1 MTDRTGF
8 LGDTSPGTVGHG
20 AEEPVPWKEICR
32 VEERMRFVLAVS
44 ESDETFSALC
54 ARFGISRKTGYKWVE
69 RYEELGVEGLNEGRP
84 VARSCPHRMPSEL
97 LHQVVE
103 LRKEHPT
110 WGPKKLRARLQDVGV
125 AGVPAAS
132 TIGDALKKHG
142 LVRPRRRRVGVP
154 MTVTP
159 LAETLHP
166 NDTWCVDFKGH
177 FMLGD
182 KTRCHPLTMT
192 DHVSRYLLKCEA
204 VEKPDFVHVQPH
216 FERAF
221 REFGLPWRIRS
232 DNGPPFAT
240 AGLGGLSEL
249 SVWWIR
255 LGIEPERIE
264 PGEPQQNGR
273 HERMHR
279 TLQEETASPP
289 SLTRLGQQR
298 AFDCFRRVYNQERP
312 HESLKMKPPASVFV
326 PSRRHMPEKPK
337 SPEYPD
343 TMAVK
348 KLDDK
353 GRLQIHRGKLFR
365 VKLSKLLAREPI
377 GMKPLDEDHWELFY
391 GPVLIAE
398 LKIRSKEFR
407 LEKRR

>member
-1 MTDRTGF
+1 M
-8 LGDTSPGTVGHG
+8 
-20 AEEPVPWKEICR
+20 PWKVICP
-32 VEERMRFVLAVS
+32 VEERMRFIAAVND
-44 ESDETFSALC
+44 SDETFSELC

-69 RYEELGVEGLNEGRP
+69 RYEEHGVAGLAEGRP

-97 LHQVVE
+97 LDQLLE

-110 WGPKKLRARLQDVGV
+110 WGPKKLRARLSAQGV
-125 AGVPAAS
+125 VAVPAPS

-142 LVRPRRRRVGVP
+142 LVQARRRRVRPP
-154 MTVTP
+154 MTAMPMAIT
-159 LAETLHP
+159 TYP

-177 FMLGD
+177 FALGD
-182 KTRCHPLTMT
+182 KTRCYPLTVT
-192 DHVSRYLLKCEA
+192 DHVSRYLIKCEGL
-204 VEKPDFVHVQPH
+204 VKTDFAHVKPH

-221 REFGLPWRIRS
+221 CEFGLPWRIRS

-240 AGLGGLSEL
+240 VGLGGLSEL

-279 TLQEETASPP
+279 TLQEETANPP
-289 SLTRLGQQR
+289 SPTRIGQQR
-298 AFDCFRRVYNQERP
+298 AFDCFRREYNHERP
-312 HESLKMKPPASVFV
+312 HEALDMKTPASLFM
-326 PSRRHMPEKPK
+326 PSRRHMPERPK

-343 TMAVK
+343 TMKVR
-348 KLDDK
+348 KLDGQ
-353 GRLQIHRGKLFR
+353 GRICFAGQTSKIT
-365 VKLSKLLAREPI
+365 LSKLLAKEPI
-377 GMKPLDEDHWELFY
+377 GLKPIDDDHWEVFY

-398 LKIRSKEFR
+398 MKLRDKEIR
-407 LEKRR
+407 LIKRR